1 MKIRKYIMV
10 LVLLPLFLSV
20 GYADDNNAS
29 VKSLL
34 SSPDPKDAWGFSEI
48 KETFAEVDKL
58 IAENEAAKAENKA
71 EGTMEEII
79 AENKAAK
86 AENKAARMAI
96 AAH

>member
-34 SSPDPKDAWGFSEI
+34 SSPDPKDAWDFSEI

-71 EGTMEEII
+71 
-79 AENKAAK
+79 
-86 AENKAARMAI
+86 ARMAI